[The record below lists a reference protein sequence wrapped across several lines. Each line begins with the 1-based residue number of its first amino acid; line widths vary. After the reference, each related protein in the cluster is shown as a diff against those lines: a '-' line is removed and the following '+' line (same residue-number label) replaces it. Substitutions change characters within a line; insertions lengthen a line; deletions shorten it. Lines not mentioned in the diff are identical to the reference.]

1 MGAEVISRQQIGVI
15 GALWRY
21 PVKSM
26 RGESLSVAEITQRG
40 VAGDRTWA
48 LRESTYGGLVSA
60 RTWPAMLQLRS
71 SWADDPVSNPGAR
84 VRIDLPN
91 GEFTHASDPDAA
103 HILSDFLRREVCP
116 EPVRITP
123 ITPEEREAIMRG
135 DAMPPARDYFD
146 EDVIHLIATG
156 TLAHLRTL
164 SGGDSD
170 FDPRRF
176 RANIVVDTG
185 VNADSFVEDGWLDG
199 SVEIGESVRIIG
211 MRPALRCAITTH
223 PQDELPHD
231 AAILRTAWQFHQA
244 YTGIFA
250 AVEAEGTIRIGD
262 PIYLREMTTGA
273 E

>member
-1 MGAEVISRQQIGVI
+1 MERRQIGVV

-26 RGESLSVAEITQRG
+26 RGEAISAAVVTECG

-48 LRESTYGGLVSA
+48 LREVDYGGVVSA
-60 RTWPAMLQLRS
+60 RAWPAMLQLRAA
-71 SWADDPVSNPGAR
+71 WASDPAIDAAAR
-84 VRIDLPN
+84 VRIELPD
-91 GEFTHASDPDAA
+91 GAIVFADDPAASRV
-103 HILSDFLRREVCP
+103 LSDFLHREVRI
-116 EPVRITP
+116 ERVRSEP
-123 ITPEEREAIMRG
+123 ITPAEREAILRG
-135 DAMPPARDYFD
+135 DAMPPVRDYFD

-156 TLAHLRTL
+156 TLAHLRAL

-185 VNADSFVEDGWLDG
+185 TDAGGFVEDGWLDG
-199 SVEIGESVRIIG
+199 ALEIGAAARIAG

-231 AAILRTAWQFHQA
+231 PAILRTAWRFHQA
-244 YTGIFA
+244 YAGIFA
-250 AVEAEGTIRIGD
+250 AVGTEGTIRIGD
-262 PIYLREMTTGA
+262 PIFLSGPQTGA
-273 E
+273 D